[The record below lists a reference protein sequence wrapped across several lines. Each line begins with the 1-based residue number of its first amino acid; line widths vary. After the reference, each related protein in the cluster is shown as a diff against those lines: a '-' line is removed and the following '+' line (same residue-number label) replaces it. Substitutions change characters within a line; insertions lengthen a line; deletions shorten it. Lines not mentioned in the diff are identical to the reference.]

1 MKQKKWL
8 ISICAMAGLLALCA
22 GVYTVL
28 DPGRGDISGAPV
40 GAPAKS
46 ETSGPA
52 DSAQPGSDLPDDAFE
67 AASSWVNWSDEED
80 FYLAALNADKLAVT
94 SVQHLP
100 VFRFE
105 TAEELE
111 EFKERF
117 GDYFAME
124 HSLGELIPSF
134 ADITSKMDETYFE
147 SRTVFVVY
155 VPSGSGSYR
164 FGVDSVY
171 RDSEALCIHIKETGN
186 PEVYTCDMAGWF
198 VVVSLE
204 KALVEGV
211 TDIDAD
217 MNHLQSYAVANIADY
232 LRISAPLPE

>member
-28 DPGRGDISGAPV
+28 DPGRSDIID
-40 GAPAKS
+40 APAKS

-52 DSAQPGSDLPDDAFE
+52 DSSQPGADLPDDAFE
-67 AASSWVNWSDEED
+67 AASSWVNWNGEED
-80 FYLAALNADKLAVT
+80 FYLAALNADKLSVS

-124 HSLGELIPSF
+124 HSLDERIPSF
-134 ADITSKMDETYFE
+134 ADITSKIDETYFE

-164 FGVDSVY
+164 FGVDA
-171 RDSEALCIHIKETGN
+171 E
-186 PEVYTCDMAGWF
+186 
-198 VVVSLE
+198 
-204 KALVEGV
+204 
-211 TDIDAD
+211 
-217 MNHLQSYAVANIADY
+217 
-232 LRISAPLPE
+232 

>member
-28 DPGRGDISGAPV
+28 DPGRSDIID
-40 GAPAKS
+40 APAKS

-52 DSAQPGSDLPDDAFE
+52 DSSQPGADLPDDAFE
-67 AASSWVNWSDEED
+67 AASSWVNWSGEED
-80 FYLAALNADKLAVT
+80 FYLAALNADKLSVS

-124 HSLGELIPSF
+124 HSLDERFPSF
-134 ADITSKMDETYFE
+134 ADITSKIDETYFE

-164 FGVDSVY
+164 FGVDA
-171 RDSEALCIHIKETGN
+171 E
-186 PEVYTCDMAGWF
+186 
-198 VVVSLE
+198 
-204 KALVEGV
+204 
-211 TDIDAD
+211 
-217 MNHLQSYAVANIADY
+217 
-232 LRISAPLPE
+232 

>member
-8 ISICAMAGLLALCA
+8 ISICALAGLLVLCV

-28 DPGRGDISGAPV
+28 DSGRGDIID
-40 GAPAKS
+40 APAKS
-46 ETSGPA
+46 ETSGLA
-52 DSAQPGSDLPDDAFE
+52 DSPQPGADLPDDAFE
-67 AASSWVNWSDEED
+67 AASSWVNWCDEED

-124 HSLGELIPSF
+124 HSLDELIPSF
-134 ADITSKMDETYFE
+134 ADITSKMDETYFGG
-147 SRTVFVVY
+147 RTVFIVY
-155 VPSGSGSYR
+155 APSGSGSYR

-186 PEVYTCDMAGWF
+186 PGDHTCDMAGWL

>member
-8 ISICAMAGLLALCA
+8 ISICALAGLLVLCV

-28 DPGRGDISGAPV
+28 DSGRGDISGAPV

-46 ETSGPA
+46 EGPGPT
-52 DSAQPGSDLPDDAFE
+52 DSAQPGADLPDDAFE
-67 AASSWVNWSDEED
+67 AASSWVNWSGEED
-80 FYLAALNADKLAVT
+80 FYLAALNADKLSVS

-111 EFKERF
+111 EFKKRF

-124 HSLGELIPSF
+124 HSLDGLIPSF
-134 ADITSKMDETYFE
+134 AGITSKMDETYFE
-147 SRTVFVVY
+147 SHTVFIVY
-155 VPSGSGSYR
+155 VPSGSGSCR
-164 FGVDSVY
+164 FGMDSVY
-171 RDSEALCIHIKETGN
+171 RDSESIFIHIKETGN
-186 PEVYTCDMAGWF
+186 PGDHTCDMAGWF